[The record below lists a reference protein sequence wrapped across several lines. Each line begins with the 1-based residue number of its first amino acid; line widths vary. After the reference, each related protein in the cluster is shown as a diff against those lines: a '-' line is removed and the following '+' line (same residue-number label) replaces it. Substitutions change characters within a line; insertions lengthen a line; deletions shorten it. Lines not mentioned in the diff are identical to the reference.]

1 MNKKKIRITKIEN
14 HGKNHD
20 WFCDKVLMLRK
31 ARQVGDVE
39 VVNHTVL
46 SVLCRNYSVVE
57 FEIIKD

>member
-1 MNKKKIRITKIEN
+1 MNKKTIRITRIAN

-46 SVLCRNYSVVE
+46 GILYRNHSEVE
-57 FEIIKD
+57 FEIVKD